1 MVERIPNNNM
11 RHILAIIALSIAP
24 SLSAGGVSSI
34 VSSTDSVPNIVDALK
49 NTGKVE
55 IEQPQG
61 LLKRLEFNTEQHV
74 ESNTPATSARTRA
87 GYRVEIFSDNNVRTA
102 KARAAAKRAQIMN
115 RFPQYRVYVTFEAPF
130 WRVRLGDFSNRGA
143 ADAAMAEV
151 RRAIPS
157 LGADLRVVRCTIN
170 NR

>member
-1 MVERIPNNNM
+1 MERIPNNNM

-61 LLKRLEFNTEQHV
+61 LL
-74 ESNTPATSARTRA
+74 
-87 GYRVEIFSDNNVRTA
+87 
-102 KARAAAKRAQIMN
+102 
-115 RFPQYRVYVTFEAPF
+115 
-130 WRVRLGDFSNRGA
+130 
-143 ADAAMAEV
+143 
-151 RRAIPS
+151 
-157 LGADLRVVRCTIN
+157 
-170 NR
+170 